1 MQHSTIMVD
10 FSPNGRSNF
19 LRKREALAVAIAE
32 RQDPLSS
39 DSWGRVRAPK
49 QQRLFSTFAFNA
61 RRHARC
67 SRAGL
72 EDSHSDP

>member
-32 RQDPLSS
+32 RQDPCLVQTP
-39 DSWGRVRAPK
+39 GA
-49 QQRLFSTFAFNA
+49 
-61 RRHARC
+61 
-67 SRAGL
+67 
-72 EDSHSDP
+72 E